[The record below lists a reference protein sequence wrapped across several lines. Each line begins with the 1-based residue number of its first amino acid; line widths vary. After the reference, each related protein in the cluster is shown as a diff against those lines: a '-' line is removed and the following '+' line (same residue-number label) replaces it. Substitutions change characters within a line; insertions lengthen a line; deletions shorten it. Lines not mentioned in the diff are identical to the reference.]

1 MKRDI
6 YKEIPEDFHDRFCQT
21 LTRLEDTPVKSGRNY
36 RKYGIILAAAVLAC
50 ASVTAVAAGIMEWH
64 EKMSQH
70 FGTEKELEDKLS
82 MENVA
87 VPQNAVTEGNGL
99 EFRALQ
105 AVRTDTYDYFL
116 VEMTVPE
123 KVRWNS
129 DIIFE
134 ECEAGGGAYGCVAGF
149 DHDSFADH
157 KVLLELQVLY
167 GEGETPKEEEICV
180 RLKNLV
186 QTEQLNITEYLA
198 EGEWE
203 LNLSLP
209 PAEANTV
216 RFYPESSVILGGH
229 ELLIEKV
236 DISPFRVRLYTE
248 REFGLHAVWGNS
260 ILLTGILYEDGT
272 VVEESGL
279 NFSFSGHTDEK
290 GDFCFEF
297 PLENAVDTDKVAE
310 IVISDNGEERRLSFG
325 QGEGGEKKHSSGQDE
340 SGEEK
345 RSFEQS
351 ESREEKRSSGQS
363 ESGEM
368 RKLASGKNV
377 TEDTDADGMILPMGI
392 EAEGTRSIV
401 DAHLLYVRF
410 ENVVLETCGSVYLWD
425 ARCGGWQEL
434 FCLDEYGFSWED
446 GGEFC
451 MGNASQLLFLPRA
464 GSEEVYMYEI
474 AGQNM
479 LTLDAETFWPWATY
493 DSYRECCKEITAVIP
508 EADERYS
515 GQAFGSQGNWYYLY
529 SEDGQIGNMELRV
542 D

>member
-6 YKEIPEDFHDRFCQT
+6 YKEIPEDFHDQFCQT
-21 LTRLEDTPVKSGRNY
+21 LSRLEDTPVKSRRNY
-36 RKYGIILAAAVLAC
+36 RKYGIFLAAAVLAC
-50 ASVTAVAAGIMEWH
+50 ASVTAVAAGLMEWH

-87 VPQNAVTEGNGL
+87 VAQNAVTEGNGL

-123 KVRWNS
+123 NVQWNS

-149 DHDSFADH
+149 DQDSFADH
-157 KVLLELQVLY
+157 KVLLEVQVLY
-167 GEGETPKEEEICV
+167 NEGETPKGEEICV

-209 PAEANTV
+209 SAEADTV

-229 ELLIEKV
+229 ELVIEKV

-248 REFGLHAVWGNS
+248 REFGLHAMWGHS
-260 ILLTGILYEDGT
+260 ILLTGILYEGGT

-290 GDFCFEF
+290 GNFCFEF

-310 IVISDNGEERRLSFG
+310 IIISDNGEERRLSFG
-325 QGEGGEKKHSSGQDE
+325 QSE

-345 RSFEQS
+345 RSF
-351 ESREEKRSSGQS
+351 GQS
-363 ESGEM
+363 ESEEM
-368 RKLASGKNV
+368 RKLPSGKNG
-377 TEDTDADGMILPMGI
+377 TEEADVSGMILPMGI
-392 EAEGTRSIV
+392 EADGIGSIV

-410 ENVVLETCGSVYLWD
+410 ENVVLEAGGSVYLWD

-434 FCLDEYGFSWED
+434 FSLNEYGFSWED